1 MNRGRIFFALWP
13 DAPAAQALAKLAV
26 EVAGRTGGRAT
37 PAEKIHLT
45 LAFLGEV
52 AADRA
57 GDVAAAGGALRAR
70 PFELSFDTLGWFR
83 GARVAW
89 IGCSQPAKELLELQ
103 ASLEA
108 QLRDRG
114 FVLED
119 RPFAPHVT
127 LARKIRRSV
136 PRSPVTPIRWPAR
149 QVALVQSG
157 EGTGRYT
164 TIGGWALG
172 ADQSP

>member
-1 MNRGRIFFALWP
+1 M
-13 DAPAAQALAKLAV
+13 DALAKLAV

-37 PAEKIHLT
+37 PAGKIHLT

-52 AADRA
+52 ATERAADLVAVA
-57 GDVAAAGGALRAR
+57 GSLRAL
-70 PFELSFDTLGWFR
+70 PFALSFDTLGWFR

-89 IGCSQPAKELLELQ
+89 TGCSRPAPELLELQ
-103 ASLEA
+103 QSLGA
-108 QLRDRG
+108 GLRERG

-136 PRSPVTPIRWPAR
+136 PPSATPPIGWPAR
-149 QVALVQSG
+149 EIALVQSG

-164 TIGGWALG
+164 TVGRWALG
-172 ADQSP
+172 TDKSP

>member
-1 MNRGRIFFALWP
+1 MRLFFAIWP
-13 DAPAAQALAKLAV
+13 DAPAAHALAKLAV

-52 AADRA
+52 AAERSA
-57 GDVAAAGGALRAR
+57 EVAAAGGALRVR
-70 PFELSFDTLGWFR
+70 PFELAFDILGWFR

-89 IGCSQPAKELLELQ
+89 IGCSQPAVELLHLQ
-103 ASLEA
+103 AALA
-108 QLRDRG
+108 ADLRDRG
-114 FVLED
+114 FVLDD

-136 PRSPVTPIRWPAR
+136 PRTSIPPIAWPVRE
-149 QVALVQSG
+149 VALVQSG

-164 TIGGWALG
+164 TIARWAPTEK
-172 ADQSP
+172 SP

>member
-1 MNRGRIFFALWP
+1 MRLFFAIWP
-13 DAPAAQALAKLAV
+13 DAPAAQALGKLAI

-52 AADRA
+52 AAERA
-57 GDVAAAGGALRAR
+57 GEVGAAGGAVRAQ
-70 PFELSFDTLGWFR
+70 PFELAFDTLGWFR

-89 IGCSQPAKELLELQ
+89 IGCFQPMQ
-103 ASLEA
+103 ALVEVQAALATS
-108 QLRDRG
+108 LRDRG

-127 LARKIRRSV
+127 LARKVRRSV
-136 PRSPVTPIRWPAR
+136 PRSAVTPIRWPAR
-149 QVALVQSG
+149 EIALVQSG

-164 TIGGWALG
+164 ILGRWALG
-172 ADQSP
+172 VDQSP

>member
-1 MNRGRIFFALWP
+1 MRLFFAIWP
-13 DAPAAQALAKLAV
+13 DAPAAAALQKLAV

-37 PAEKIHLT
+37 PADKIHLT

-52 AADRA
+52 AAERVDEA
-57 GDVAAAGGALRAR
+57 SAAGHAVRAR
-70 PFELSFDTLGWFR
+70 PFELVFDIAGWFR

-89 IGCSQPAKELLELQ
+89 IGCSQPAPELVDLHAALET
-103 ASLEA
+103 

-119 RPFAPHVT
+119 RAFAPHVT
-127 LARKIRRSV
+127 LARKVRRSV
-136 PRSPVTPIRWPAR
+136 PRSPVAPIRWPAR
-149 QVALVQSG
+149 EIALVRSG

-164 TIGGWALG
+164 TIGRWALD
-172 ADQSP
+172 AVNSP